1 MSQTAATFDEILAQ
15 VRELDPIEQANLLE
29 ELAGMVKQQ
38 LAERKKRNIL
48 ELEGLGAEIWEGLD
62 AREYV
67 RKERASWEVRRH
79 NEGRLL

>member
-1 MSQTAATFDEILAQ
+1 MSQTAATYDEILAQ
-15 VRELDPIEQANLLE
+15 VRELAPIEQANLLE

-38 LAERKKRNIL
+38 LAGQQKRSIL
-48 ELEGLGAEIWEGLD
+48 ELEGIA

>member
-48 ELEGLGAEIWEGLD
+48 ELEGLD